1 MFHSQ
6 TPLSIKLRIE
16 ISAVIIPEQLLPV
29 AFDIEKINIFKKM
42 REKTLLL

>member
-1 MFHSQ
+1 MFYSPM
-6 TPLSIKLRIE
+6 PLSIKLRIE
-16 ISAVIIPEQLLPV
+16 ISKVIILEQLLPV